1 MCKVYQICEKCG
13 HQQEIK
19 PITNTERELWQKRTV
34 QLNTTIKDISEA
46 FIKYQESTGVDL
58 FERRKEIVK
67 LTRQLEQREDFIR
80 DIFGELKNSNSK
92 STLVNVLLS
101 RCEAQINSQMLGVI

>member
-1 MCKVYQICEKCG
+1 MCNLLPCPFCGAPAETDETGTIAYCTGNCNQAMTMVGVPVAEWNKRAEK
-13 HQQEIK
+13 EEAAIELFSLTK
-19 PITNTERELWQKRTV
+19 ITE
-34 QLNTTIKDISEA
+34 
-46 FIKYQESTGVDL
+46 
-58 FERRKEIVK
+58 

-80 DIFGELKNSNSK
+80 DIFDALKNSNSK